1 MIDIDVEIIDADDSN
16 VTLGILAAIDGEFDN
31 PNKWI
36 IPQAWVDYSEEKIG
50 TPISTNQEH
59 RLSWNVKQD
68 WAEQTGSLQFE
79 VFAQTGSRTNQSMC
93 TTSPCP

>member
-1 MIDIDVEIIDADDSN
+1 MESLI
-16 VTLGILAAIDGEFDN
+16 TRT
-31 PNKWI
+31 KWI

-68 WAEQTGSLQFE
+68 WAEQTGSPSLRYLPRRAAE
-79 VFAQTGSRTNQSMC
+79 QTNRC
-93 TTSPCP
+93 ALPHLALE